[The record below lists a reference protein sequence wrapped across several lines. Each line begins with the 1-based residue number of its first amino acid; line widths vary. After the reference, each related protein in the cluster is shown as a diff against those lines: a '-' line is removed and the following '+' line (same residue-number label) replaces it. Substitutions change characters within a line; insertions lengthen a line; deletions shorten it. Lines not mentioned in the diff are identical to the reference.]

1 MTSSETL
8 LSDQEIFDA
17 TANCIA
23 AWNTLDLETT
33 LATYTDDVVYQ
44 DPGTRG
50 RIIGKDD
57 LRRYLGKFLKKWDMQ
72 FRVIEDRRIEGANA
86 QVCLWEV
93 DIKLRDSDAE
103 PITVNGMDIIHVRD
117 GQLSRDEAF
126 MDRLPM
132 MQKFG

>member
-8 LSDQEIFDA
+8 LRDEEIFAA

-23 AWNTLDLETT
+23 AWNSLDLEAT
-33 LATYTDDVVYQ
+33 LATYTDDVVYS
-44 DPGTRG
+44 DPGTCG
-50 RIIGKDD
+50 RIHGKDD
-57 LRRYLGKFLKKWDMQ
+57 LRRYLTKFLEKWDMQ
-72 FRVIEDRRIEGANA
+72 FRVLEDRRLDGANA

-93 DIKLRDSDAE
+93 DIRLRDGDG
-103 PITVNGMDIIHVRD
+103 PRITVPGMDIIHVRD

-132 MQKFG
+132 TRQLG